1 MRLCYFCLWV
11 GMGCLG
17 VALLAF
23 SCFGGVYAGCI
34 AGQYLEG
41 GGVCLD
47 CPPHTFTDLPGGG
60 GSVHDCRCQRGYLC
74 MYYRQ
79 VHATVTLNSSLR
91 DFEADRGGVRSAF
104 LSGVARAAGVA
115 QEQVHIHFV
124 TIRLSHRRRLA
135 GLSESIQVSVV
146 VSGPSTASLDALH
159 QHLSSLNLE
168 GSWKVHRRLMV
179 LAIPVHQMNIQAQ
192 VSMEQNT

>member
-1 MRLCYFCLWV
+1 MNPFFCLWA
-11 GMGCLG
+11 GMGFLG
-17 VALLAF
+17 VTLLAL
-23 SCFGGVYAGCI
+23 SCLWGGVGGCVT
-34 AGQYLEG
+34 GQYSEG

-47 CPPHTFTDLPGGG
+47 CPPHTFTEQAAGGL
-60 GSVHDCRCQRGYLC
+60 SVHDCRCQRGYLC

-79 VHATVTLNSSLR
+79 VHATVTINSTLR

-104 LSGVARAAGVA
+104 LSGVAMAAGVS

-124 TIRLSHRRRLA
+124 TIRLSHRRRLT

-146 VSGPSTASLDALH
+146 VSGTSTASLAALH
-159 QHLSSLNLE
+159 RHLSSLNLE